1 MKNLKEIVAKLVGL
15 DSKIL
20 VYPVLLIYWV
30 IILTA
35 TFLQL
40 N

>member
-1 MKNLKEIVAKLVGL
+1 MKNLKEIATKLVGL

-20 VYPVLLIYWV
+20 DYPVLLIYWV
-30 IILTA
+30 TMLTA